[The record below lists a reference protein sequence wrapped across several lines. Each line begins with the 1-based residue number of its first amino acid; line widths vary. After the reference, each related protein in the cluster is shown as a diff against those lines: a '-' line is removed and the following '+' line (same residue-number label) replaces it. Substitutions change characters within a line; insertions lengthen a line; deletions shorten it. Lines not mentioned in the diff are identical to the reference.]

1 MNSCL
6 CVIRKNAVTNDFFYH
21 IQAEDGNIFF
31 ISRPHKSD
39 NSYLKEITELQNQQN
54 LSNLSFKIVDV
65 TSKLYFYKVFYD
77 GKEIGT
83 TISCEN
89 KTKCEQKKDQF
100 MNFIKNSQYKIH
112 NLAENIKKE
121 DSLKLDSSII
131 DYMFSL
137 DGMGMKKN
145 GEPDSQNPT
154 NFHQWENPNSIFYSD
169 SELREKFLMP
179 LFRLNK

>member
-1 MNSCL
+1 MNKKTYNRVSE
-6 CVIRKNAVTNDFFYH
+6 KT
-21 IQAEDGNIFF
+21 
-31 ISRPHKSD
+31 
-39 NSYLKEITELQNQQN
+39 IT
-54 LSNLSFKIVDV
+54 DV
-65 TSKLYFYKVFYD
+65 TTGEVMTIETEKIFTRQVDCDKFYKVFYD

-89 KTKCEQKKDQF
+89 KIKCEQKKDQF
-100 MNFIKNSQYKIH
+100 MNFIKNSQYKIY
-112 NLAENIKKE
+112 NLAENMKKE

-169 SELREKFLMP
+169 SELREKFLIP